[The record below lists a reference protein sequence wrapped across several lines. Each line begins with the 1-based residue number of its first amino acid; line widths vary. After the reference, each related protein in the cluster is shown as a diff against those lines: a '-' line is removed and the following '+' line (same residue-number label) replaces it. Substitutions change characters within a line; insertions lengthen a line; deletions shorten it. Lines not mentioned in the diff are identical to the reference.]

1 MSVSLRDKIL
11 GCIAGS
17 QIGSAMGAAVEG
29 WPYRRV
35 AEEYGVLERFLPYAH
50 YDGSWKRPPGTTE
63 DGTER
68 QRLMCTAII
77 EKQGRITAED
87 LGQVW
92 LRDCNE
98 EHMQQTMEGFDS
110 KLVRLLRAGVPPRK
124 LGEYSGWR
132 DLISVARSCHPIGL
146 INAGDPEQAR
156 RDCMDIGRM
165 YFPEGDTGLE
175 WAGVVAGAIAGA
187 MLPRATVA
195 SVIRTALSLAP
206 ERVANEIRTGLDMT
220 RGFHSA
226 VAMREKFDQ
235 RYRRQGVGYAL
246 SYADEIVTKAFAI
259 FKVTGG
265 DPKEA
270 VIASVNFGR
279 DTDCLASVAGGLA
292 GALSGGKRFPAEWL
306 VQLDAATKKNP
317 YTVSRRTLAETAE
330 GLRKALRS
338 ELSRARRRLRELTGK
353 G

>member
-1 MSVSLRDKIL
+1 VNVSLRDKIL

-29 WPYRRV
+29 WPYERV
-35 AEEYGVLERFLPYAH
+35 AAEYGVLDRFLPYAH
-50 YDGSWKRPPGTTE
+50 YDGSWRRPPGTTE

-77 EKQGRITAED
+77 EKQGRITPED
-87 LGQVW
+87 LARVW

-98 EHMQQTMEGFDS
+98 EHMKQTMEGFDS
-110 KLVRLLRAGVPPRK
+110 KLVRLLRVGVPPRK

-132 DLISVARSCHPIGL
+132 DLVSVARSCHPVGL

-165 YFPEGDTGLE
+165 YFPEGDVGLE
-175 WAGVVAGAIAGA
+175 WAGVVAGAIAHA
-187 MLPRATVA
+187 LLPKATVSSVVRAT
-195 SVIRTALSLAP
+195 LSLAP
-206 ERVANEIRTGLDMT
+206 EPVARELQAGLDMT
-220 RGFHSA
+220 RGA
-226 VAMREKFDQ
+226 RDAMAMRQRFAG

-259 FKVTGG
+259 FKVTKG
-265 DPKEA
+265 DPRA
-270 VIASVNFGR
+270 VIIAAVNFGR

-292 GALSGGKRFPAEWL
+292 GALSGGKLVPAEWIR
-306 VQLDAATKKNP
+306 QMDAATRKNR
-317 YTVSRRTLAETAE
+317 YTVSKRTLGETAD
-330 GLRKALRS
+330 GIYRALRR
-338 ELSRARRRLRELTGK
+338 ELTRTRRRLQDLTGK
-353 G
+353 

>member
-1 MSVSLRDKIL
+1 MSASLREKVL
-11 GCIAGS
+11 GCMAGS

-29 WPYRRV
+29 WPYERV
-35 AEEYGVLERFLPYAH
+35 AAKYGVLERLLPYGH

-77 EKQGRITAED
+77 EKRGRITPED
-87 LGQVW
+87 LARVW

-98 EHMQQTMEGFDS
+98 AHMKHTMEGFDS

-124 LGEYSGWR
+124 LGEYSGWH
-132 DLISVARSCHPIGL
+132 DLVSVARSCHPMGI
-146 INAGDPEQAR
+146 INAGDPQQAR

-165 YFPEGDTGLE
+165 YFPEGDLGLE
-175 WAGVVAGAIAGA
+175 WAGVVAGAIAHA
-187 MLPRATVA
+187 LLPRATVR
-195 SVIRTALSLAP
+195 SVIRAALSLAP
-206 ERVANEIRTGLDMT
+206 EPAAKELRAGLALT
-220 RGFHSA
+220 RGA
-226 VAMREKFDQ
+226 RDAIRMRERFAR

-259 FKVTGG
+259 FKVTRG
-265 DPKEA
+265 DPREA
-270 VIASVNFGR
+270 IVAAVNFGR

-292 GALSGGKRFPAEWL
+292 GALSGARKLPPEWL
-306 VQLDAATKKNP
+306 RQVDAATRKNP
-317 YTVSRRTLAETAE
+317 YTVSQRTLRETAD
-330 GLRKALRS
+330 GLLRALRR
-338 ELSRARRRLRELTGK
+338 ELARTRRRLRELGGK